1 MLGMNESKCILDMN
15 MLGTNESDMY
25 TGHEH
30 IFINHLIPEACSA
43 GNIKS
48 YCNFSSNIVMGSSA

>member
-15 MLGTNESDMY
+15 MLGMNESDMY

-30 IFINHLIPEACSA
+30 VRHE
-43 GNIKS
+43 
-48 YCNFSSNIVMGSSA
+48 

>member
-1 MLGMNESKCILDMN
+1 MLDMNILDMN
-15 MLGTNESDMY
+15 MLVVSESDMY
-25 TGHEH
+25 TRHEH

-48 YCNFSSNIVMGSSA
+48 Y